1 MYQMVC
7 RTGFA
12 LEMGCILLCRE
23 RRHSIEQ
30 LLSYQDLGRAYREV
44 KGFEWEGDYRPA
56 AQEAIKPLLAS
67 EMNQWADCHLAE
79 MAALDRPDR
88 RYGTYTRALTTEV
101 SDVGPKDDDV
111 QTSVDSNEK
120 FIPRVS
126 APLEQGNLP
135 GVVENMRPVLVGD
148 VEPADAVAGIHR
160 KIVQIYLR
168 RREK

>member
-1 MYQMVC
+1 M
-7 RTGFA
+7 
-12 LEMGCILLCRE
+12 
-23 RRHSIEQ
+23 
-30 LLSYQDLGRAYREV
+30 
-44 KGFEWEGDYRPA
+44 
-56 AQEAIKPLLAS
+56 
-67 EMNQWADCHLAE
+67 
-79 MAALDRPDR
+79 
-88 RYGTYTRALTTEV
+88 
-101 SDVGPKDDDV
+101 